1 MNLIG
6 WQFDYLSFLFA
17 LSFFFIAIIS
27 FTFYQEI
34 GSHNKDSWKWFSV
47 FSGVLFVHQL
57 YHIYPSSSG
66 LVWALRMIVLAV
78 AYYFLGLQIRSSS
91 VRSLAGPCKWGFISV
106 IAGTVLIVFFG
117 DVQKA
122 HLFFNIVA
130 CLPLGLL
137 SGYVFFKEARSEQGA
152 SFNSLMSASISMA
165 ILGLLLPSF
174 NAIFTGG
181 HVFLVVL
188 GIVTSSVLSFSLLYY
203 MDLKKTSDM
212 SGWLDIKKYSNSAVV
227 IVIVSIEIA
236 GLFLTNAIGEYAYR
250 ISSEVAQNHL
260 NQITQNVDYRIDTAN
275 SMVKALSGSPYVI
288 PILIDKSTAN
298 LNKANSVLDRYQ
310 QAMKVSICYLMD
322 TQGNVLASSN
332 RSYPDSLVGKNYS
345 FRPYFKIA
353 ETGISGSF
361 IGEGVTTGKKGYYV
375 SYPVKD
381 AGGVVRGIVVA
392 KINLDQGIFGN
403 EYMAFLKVDGYR
415 EIFVSNPRFEKKFGS
430 ASIENNLG
438 PDKHEEFISPGGRY
452 LQKYLRLNN
461 APAEIGLMYP
471 LVVVGY
477 LRFFGIFITF
487 LFVLIASLANYFI
500 RKQNY
505 YNARLEESEMT
516 YRAIV
521 ENTHDAVFI
530 YAGNRFLFVN
540 DQFSR
545 IIGYERADALKM
557 GPLDF
562 IHPEEK
568 EKVKSNI
575 MKRMKGEYV
584 PDRYES
590 RVVTKAGKTIICEFA
605 ARVIDY
611 KGIKAVLGTAQD
623 ITERKA
629 NEDQLKKSREFL
641 RALIEEIPI
650 PVFYKDTNGVY
661 AGFNKAF
668 TDLLDITP
676 EDLIGKK
683 PTDIYKDKKLAKAYE
698 EIDVALLK
706 KTGKQVYESVI
717 RKVSGEQRNCIFY
730 KATFNDPDGSIGGLI
745 GAILDITDRKKM
757 EQSLKESEQ
766 WLDKSLMSIGDG
778 VISCDSEGK
787 VAFMNPVAEYLT
799 GWERHQA
806 ANVPIWQVM
815 NLVNEATGQP
825 VANPANIALKEGG
838 AVELANHT
846 ILISKDGRR
855 IPIDDSAAPIKGSDG
870 KILGAILVFRDVTS
884 RRESDRKIRQL
895 SSAVESSS
903 ASIVITDTDGNI
915 QYVNPKFCDLTG
927 YSYDESIGQNPRILK
942 SGVQTSE
949 FYKGLWDKIK
959 SGDVWHGE
967 FLNKKK
973 NAELYWESAS
983 ISPIKDQD
991 GKIINF
997 VAVKEDITD
1006 RKKVE
1011 RELFDSKNFLDR
1023 IINSIA
1029 DPIFVKDSRHRWVL
1043 LNDAFCKFFG
1053 RSREELMGKSDYDF
1067 FPKEE
1072 ADVFWKKDEEVFGTK
1087 HGNENEESFTDSSGA
1102 THTIITKKVFSE
1114 WKSGEPYLVGIITDI
1129 TERKKIQDEL
1139 LNSKQ
1144 RLETTIDAIP
1154 DIMFEV
1160 GLSGIIYDVHTQNPQ
1175 DLVLSRDELL
1185 GKTLSE
1191 FLPME
1196 AADICMLALKDANGK
1211 GRSNG
1216 MQYSLGL
1223 PQGQRWFEL
1232 SISKKAGSSERE
1244 PIFIALARDITERK
1258 KAEEQVKLNESRLNI
1273 LVDILQYSGDSL
1285 QDFLDFSL
1293 EQAIRLTDSKIGYL
1307 YFYDEDKKEF
1317 TLNSWSKDVMKECT
1331 INEKQTTYQ
1340 LDKTGIWG
1348 EAVRQRK
1355 PILLNDFHAPHPLK
1369 KGYPEGHAPLKRFL
1383 TIPVVN
1389 AGKIVAVVGVANKQA
1404 EYGDQDIFQLNLLM
1418 EAVWKIVERKRIE
1431 VDKENLNI
1439 MLKSIVEAIPERVFW
1454 KNKQGVYLGSNT
1466 SFAKDAGMPT
1476 AEALVG
1482 KTDADLSWGK
1492 NAEQYLI
1499 DDRKVIDTGI
1509 PKEHYEEPM
1518 TISSSGEVLSWVLTS
1533 KVPLKD
1539 VSGNITG
1546 ILGAYHDI
1554 TDKKKSEQRLITLNS
1569 MVFEIMEHNDLQ
1581 EVYDIIQE
1589 KSVQITESAF
1599 GFLGMK
1605 MEDGNMQIVSMTKP
1619 AWQECQMDH
1628 EHLIFKQLDNLFGEV
1643 LLKGNTILTNDPMGH
1658 PSSKGSL
1665 PQGHPFVRNF
1675 LGVPIKYR
1683 GEIIGCICL
1692 ANKKEDFL
1700 GDDREIMQTFASA
1713 VGGALAVIKDETQL
1727 KKKNS
1732 ELEELYKVK
1741 SDFTSMVSH
1750 ELRTPLTS
1758 IKEGI
1763 SIVLDGT
1770 AGRVNDEQKD
1780 FLEIARRNV
1789 DRLHRL
1795 INDVLDFSKLESQK
1809 MTFNMKQG
1817 DLSKLLKDV
1826 VSSYK
1831 PVCESKGLS
1840 LNIVLGKALP
1850 EVSFD
1855 EDRISQV
1862 INNIINNAIKF
1873 TVSGGI
1879 TVEASFDKRMSSLL
1893 VCISD
1898 TGPGIKPES
1907 IDHLFEKF
1915 VQLGGPS
1922 DRKTGGTG
1930 LGLAISREIITAH
1943 HGKIWVESEFGKGS
1957 RFCFSLPV
1965 SKGS

>member
-1 MNLIG
+1 MSQITNLIG
-6 WQFDYLSFLFA
+6 WQFDYFSFLFA
-17 LSFFFIAIIS
+17 LSFFFTAIIS

-34 GSHNKDSWKWFSV
+34 ESDKKDFWKWFSV
-47 FSGVLFVHQL
+47 FSVGLFVHQL
-57 YHIYPSSSG
+57 YHIYPSHSG
-66 LVWALRMIVLAV
+66 FAWTMKMILLAA

-91 VRSLAGPCKWGFISV
+91 IRSLAGPCKWGFISV

-122 HLFFNIVA
+122 HLFFNIAA

-137 SGYVFFKEARSEQGA
+137 SGYVFFKEASSEKGA
-152 SFNSLMSASISMA
+152 SFNSLMSVSISMT
-165 ILGLLLPSF
+165 ILGLLLPLF
-174 NAIFTGG
+174 NAIFTGSYI
-181 HVFLVVL
+181 LAIL
-188 GIVTSSVLSFSLLYY
+188 GIGVSTVLSFSLLYY

-212 SGWLDIKKYSNSAVV
+212 SGWLDMKKYSNLTVL

-236 GLFLTNAIGEYAYR
+236 GLFLTNAIGEYAYK

-260 NQITQNVDYRIDTAN
+260 SQITQNVDYRIDTAN

-288 PILIDKSTAN
+288 PIF
-298 LNKANSVLDRYQ
+298 LNKNSTNLENANSVLDRYQ
-310 QAMKVSICYLMD
+310 QAMKVSICYIMD

-332 RSYPDSLVGKNYS
+332 RSDPDSLVGKNYS

-381 AGGVVRGIVVA
+381 SGQSVRGIVVA
-392 KINLDQGIFGN
+392 KINLDHGMFGN
-403 EYMAFLKVDGYR
+403 EYMAFLKVDGYKG
-415 EIFVSNPRFEKKFGS
+415 IFVSNPRFEERFGS
-430 ASIENNLG
+430 SSIVNDLG
-438 PDKHEEFISPGGRY
+438 PNKHEEFMSLGERY
-452 LQKYLRLNN
+452 LQKYVRLNN
-461 APAEIGLMYP
+461 APAEIGLIYS
-471 LVVVGY
+471 LIIVEYV
-477 LRFFGIFITF
+477 RFFGIFITF
-487 LFVLIASLANYFI
+487 LFILIASLANYFI

-530 YAGNRFLFVN
+530 YAGDKFLFVN

-545 IIGYERADALKM
+545 IIGYERAEILNM

-562 IHPEEK
+562 IHPDERET
-568 EKVKSNI
+568 VKSNMI
-575 MKRMKGEYV
+575 KRGKGEHV

-590 RVVTKAGKTIICEFA
+590 RIVTKSGKTITCEFA
-605 ARVIDY
+605 AKIIDY
-611 KGIKAVLGTAQD
+611 KGVKAVLGTAQD

-629 NEDQLKKSREFL
+629 GEEQLKKSREFL
-641 RALIEEIPI
+641 RSLIESIPI
-650 PVFYKDTNGVY
+650 PVFYKDTSGVY
-661 AGFNKAF
+661 VGFNKAF

-676 EDLIGKK
+676 EDLMGKK
-683 PTDIYKDKKLAKAYE
+683 PTDIYEDKELAKVYE
-698 EIDVALLK
+698 ETDNALLK

-730 KATFNDPDGSIGGLI
+730 KATFYDPDGSIGGLI
-745 GAILDITDRKKM
+745 GAVLDITDRKRM

-778 VISCDSEGK
+778 VISCDADGK
-787 VAFMNPVAEYLT
+787 VAFMNPVAEDLT

-806 ANVPIWQVM
+806 ANIPIWQVM

-855 IPIDDSAAPIKGSDG
+855 IPVDDSAAPIKGVDG

-927 YSYDESIGQNPRILK
+927 YSYNESIGQNPRILK
-942 SGVQTSE
+942 SGDQTPE
-949 FYKGLWDKIK
+949 FYKKLWDTIK
-959 SGDVWHGE
+959 SGSVWHGE

-973 NAELYWESAS
+973 NGDLYWESAS

-991 GKIINF
+991 GKTINF

-1011 RELFDSKNFLDR
+1011 KELFDSKNFLDR

-1043 LNDAFCKFFG
+1043 LNDAFCQFFG

-1087 HGNENEESFTDSSGA
+1087 HGNENEESFTDSAGA

-1129 TERKKIQDEL
+1129 TD
-1139 LNSKQ
+1139 
-1144 RLETTIDAIP
+1144 
-1154 DIMFEV
+1154 
-1160 GLSGIIYDVHTQNPQ
+1160 
-1175 DLVLSRDELL
+1175 
-1185 GKTLSE
+1185 
-1191 FLPME
+1191 
-1196 AADICMLALKDANGK
+1196 
-1211 GRSNG
+1211 
-1216 MQYSLGL
+1216 
-1223 PQGQRWFEL
+1223 
-1232 SISKKAGSSERE
+1232 
-1244 PIFIALARDITERK
+1244 RK
-1258 KAEEQVKLNESRLNI
+1258 KAEDQIKLNESRLHI
-1273 LVDILQYSGDSL
+1273 LVDILQYNSDSL
-1285 QDFLDFSL
+1285 QAFLDFAL
-1293 EQAIRLTDSKIGYL
+1293 EQAIKLTDSRIGYL

-1317 TLNSWSKDVMKECT
+1317 TLNSWSKEVMKECT
-1331 INEKQTTYQ
+1331 INEKQTIYQ

-1355 PILLNDFHAPHPLK
+1355 PILLNDFHAPHHLK

-1383 TIPVVN
+1383 TIPVIN

-1418 EAVWKIVERKRIE
+1418 EAVWKVVERKRIE

-1454 KNKQGVYLGSNT
+1454 KDKKGVYLGSNT

-1476 AEALVG
+1476 PEALVG
-1482 KTDADLSWGK
+1482 KIDADLSWGK
-1492 NAEQYLI
+1492 NAEQYLM
-1499 DDRKVIDTGI
+1499 DDRKIIDTGI

-1518 TISSSGEVLSWVLTS
+1518 VISSSGEVLSWVLTS

-1569 MVFEIMEHNDLQ
+1569 MVFEIMEHNNLQ

-1619 AWQECQMDH
+1619 AWQECQMEH

-1692 ANKKEDFL
+1692 ANKKEDFVS
-1700 GDDREIMQTFASA
+1700 DDREIMQTFASA

-1732 ELEELYKVK
+1732 ELEELYRVK

-1770 AGRVNDEQKD
+1770 AGKVNDEQKD

-1826 VSSYK
+1826 VNSYK

-1862 INNIINNAIKF
+1862 INNIINNSIKF
-1873 TVSGGI
+1873 TASGGI
-1879 TVEASFDKRMSSLL
+1879 TVETSFDKRTSSLL

-1898 TGPGIKPES
+1898 TGPGIKSED
-1907 IDHLFEKF
+1907 IDHLFKKF

-1965 SKGS
+1965 NKGSRS